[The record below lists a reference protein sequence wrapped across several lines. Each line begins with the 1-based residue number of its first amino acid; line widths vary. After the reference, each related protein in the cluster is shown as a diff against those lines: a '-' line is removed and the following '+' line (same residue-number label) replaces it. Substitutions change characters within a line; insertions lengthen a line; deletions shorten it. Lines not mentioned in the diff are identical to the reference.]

1 MDMDAIEVRNL
12 TKTFRVKIKPPG
24 LKNSFKALFKPQY
37 RWIEAVKNLNF
48 TVKSGETLAFI
59 GPNGSGK
66 STTIK
71 MLTGILFPTSGEARV
86 LGFNPWKERKKLS
99 FHIGSV
105 FGQKSQLWYHLPAM
119 ETFYLFSKIYE
130 LDSHTFRQRLDYL
143 IDLLEIKSFV
153 HTPVRKLSLGQ
164 RMRAELVAC
173 LLHKPSIIFLDEP
186 TIGLDVV
193 AKQILREHI
202 RTINRTEGTTI
213 FITSHDAGDI
223 ETLCERVIILNLGKI
238 IYDRDVNGLKKTY
251 LHRRV
256 IEATLNT
263 PGKDPFTCKG
273 CTLLEKTDY
282 KLKVTVDTHWNS
294 TRDVINQL
302 LNQYDIEDI
311 TITEPP
317 LEEIIRQIYKEQEEE

>member
-1 MDMDAIEVRNL
+1 MNAIEVKNL
-12 TKTFRVKIKPPG
+12 TKTFRVKIKLPG
-24 LKNSFKALFKPQY
+24 LKNSFKSLFKPQY
-37 RWIEAVKNLNF
+37 RWVEAVKDLQF

-71 MLTGILFPTSGEARV
+71 MLTGILFPTSGEAQV
-86 LGFNPWKERKKLS
+86 LGFNPWKERKKLA

-119 ETFYLFSKIYE
+119 ETFYLFSRIYE
-130 LDSHTFRQRLDYL
+130 LDSQTFRQRLDYL
-143 IDLLEIKSFV
+143 INLLEIGSFI

-164 RMRAELVAC
+164 RMRAELIAC

-193 AKQILREHI
+193 AKQTLREYI

-223 ETLCERVIILNLGKI
+223 ETLCERVIILNSGRI
-238 IYDRDVNGLKKTY
+238 IYDHEVSQLKKTY
-251 LHRRV
+251 FHQRI
-256 IEATLNT
+256 IEVTLST
-263 PGKDPFTCKG
+263 PHKDPFTYRS
-273 CTLLEKTDY
+273 CTLLESTDY
-282 KLKVTVDTHWNS
+282 KFRIAVDTYRDS
-294 TRDVINQL
+294 TRDVVNQL
-302 LNQYDIEDI
+302 MSQYDVEDI

-317 LEEIIRQIYKEQEEE
+317 LEEIIRQIYKDQKGAF

>member
-1 MDMDAIEVRNL
+1 MDAIEVKNL
-12 TKTFRVKIKPPG
+12 TKTFQVKVKPPG
-24 LKNSFKALFKPQY
+24 LKNSFKSLFKPKY
-37 RWIEAVKNLNF
+37 RRVEAVADLNF
-48 TVKSGETLAFI
+48 TVKAGETLAFI

-86 LGFNPWKERKKLS
+86 LEFNPWKERKKLA

-105 FGQKSQLWYHLPAM
+105 FGQKSQLWYHLPAV
-119 ETFYLFSKIYE
+119 ETFYLFSRIYE
-130 LDSHTFRQRLDYL
+130 LDSRTFRQRLDYL
-143 IDLLEIKSFV
+143 VNLLEIGDFI

-173 LLHKPSIIFLDEP
+173 LLHAPSIIFLDEP

-193 AKQILREHI
+193 AKQILREYI

-223 ETLCERVIILNLGKI
+223 ETLCERVIILNLGRI
-238 IYDRDVNGLKKTY
+238 IYDSEVSQLKKTY
-251 LHRRV
+251 LHQRV
-256 IEATLNT
+256 IEVTLNT
-263 PGKDPFTCKG
+263 PRNDSFTCRG
-273 CTLLEKTDY
+273 CTLLERTDY
-282 KLKVTVDTHWNS
+282 KLKVTIDTHRDS
-294 TRDVINQL
+294 TRDVVNQL
-302 LNQYDIEDI
+302 MSQYDVEDI

-317 LEEIIRQIYKEQEEE
+317 LEEIIRQIYKDQGNAF